1 MPSCTLGMAE
11 NATDFSAILAVLAR
25 HEVEFIVV
33 GGVCAVLLG
42 APVATFDVDIV
53 HSRSEQNLARL
64 GGALEELDAH
74 YRDHLPR
81 RAPPARAALAT
92 SGHHLLA
99 TRYGPWDVSGLIG
112 EDDDYPTLVSKSE
125 RVRIDR
131 DVSIRILDL
140 DTLIEVK
147 QKAGRPK
154 DNYMLEIL
162 RAMKEDSPE

>member
-1 MPSCTLGMAE
+1 MPETVA
-11 NATDFSAILAVLAR
+11 DFSAILGVLAR

-53 HSRSEQNLARL
+53 HSRSEENLDRL
-64 GGALEELDAH
+64 SRALEELDAH

-81 RAPPARAALAT
+81 RIPPARVALAE

-99 TRYGPWDVSGLIG
+99 TRFGPLDVLGSIG
-112 EDDDYPTLVSKSE
+112 EDDDYPTLLSKSE
-125 RVRIDR
+125 PVQIDR
-131 DVSIRILDL
+131 NISIRILDL

-147 QKAGRPK
+147 QKTERSK